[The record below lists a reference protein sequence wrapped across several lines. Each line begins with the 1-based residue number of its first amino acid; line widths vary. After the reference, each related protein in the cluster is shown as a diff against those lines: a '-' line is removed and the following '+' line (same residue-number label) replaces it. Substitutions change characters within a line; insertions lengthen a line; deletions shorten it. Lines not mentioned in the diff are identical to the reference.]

1 MGRLS
6 YPGTTGI
13 GCPQVRRSGWPGPDE
28 RASLDGMTDVD
39 ARLRVQH
46 LANQQHGVVSRAQAR
61 ELGADHRKV
70 AREVDAGRW
79 ATYGTRSLAVH
90 RLDLPLAARARVA
103 AWEAGEDA
111 VLDGA
116 TSLWFGGLRNFDDG
130 LHVLR
135 PWPSHK
141 RSYFGSVVH
150 SSRLWAPDDFVD
162 AGGVLRTSNP
172 VAAVRAGMYARTDRA
187 GALVM
192 VMAVQQRLVTPEEL
206 LRQVERVN
214 RHKRRPLLLTV
225 ALDVADGSRA
235 MSELDFARLCRERNL
250 PEPTRQTVRQNVLGR
265 WYRDVEW
272 EQYGVVVEVEGVHHD
287 APENAVEDSL
297 RQNEFTIGSDSVL
310 RLPVLG
316 LRVMPDAFMNQ
327 VTRMLMNAGW
337 RRSA

>member
-1 MGRLS
+1 MAD
-6 YPGTTGI
+6 TEA
-13 GCPQVRRSGWPGPDE
+13 RR
-28 RASLDGMTDVD
+28 
-39 ARLRVQH
+39 RVQD
-46 LANQQHGVVSRAQAR
+46 LADQQHGVVSRAQAR
-61 ELGADHRKV
+61 DLGMDHRKV
-70 AREVDAGRW
+70 GREVAAKRW
-79 ATYGTRSLAVH
+79 ATYGACSLAVH
-90 RLDLPLAARARVA
+90 RLELPFAARARVA
-103 AWEAGEDA
+103 AWEAGTDA

-116 TSLWFGGLRNFDDG
+116 TALWFGGLKNFDDG

-135 PWPSHK
+135 PWPSQK

-150 SSRLWAPDDFVD
+150 SSRLWDSHDFVD
-162 AGGVLRTSNP
+162 AGGVLRTSNS

-192 VMAVQQRLVTPEEL
+192 VMAVQQRLVTPADL

-250 PEPTRQTVRQNVLGR
+250 PEPTRQTVRQNALGR
-265 WYRDVEW
+265 WYRDAEW

-297 RQNEFTIGSDSVL
+297 RQNEFTIGSESVL
-310 RLPVLG
+310 RVPVLG
-316 LRVMPDAFMNQ
+316 MRVMPDAFMNQ
-327 VTRMLMNAGW
+327 VARMLMNAGW
-337 RRSA
+337 RRTA